1 VSEGTVPNWK
11 SVCVFAGS
19 QLGKGSE
26 FREAA
31 QNLGRL
37 LTRNRWSLVYGGGSV
52 GLMGAIAD
60 AVLAEGG
67 SVTGVIPTFLAT
79 KELLHT
85 GLTEVIVTPDMHTRK
100 AKMADLSDAFIALP
114 GGLGTFEEFF
124 EVMTWAQLGVH
135 RKPLGL
141 LNAGGFYDPLVYLV
155 EHSIESEFVR
165 PEHRNLVS
173 VGENPEELI
182 GKMAAYEPPPV
193 PKWFSMEET

>member
-1 VSEGTVPNWK
+1 M
-11 SVCVFAGS
+11 FAGS
-19 QLGKGSE
+19 QLGKGTQ

-67 SVTGVIPTFLAT
+67 EVVGVIPEFLAT
-79 KELLHT
+79 RELLHT
-85 GLTEVIVTPDMHTRK
+85 GLTDVIVTPDMHTRK
-100 AKMADLSDAFIALP
+100 AKMAELSDAFIALP

-141 LNAGGFYDPLVYLV
+141 LNADGFYDPLVNLV
-155 EHSIESEFVR
+155 EHSIESQFVR
-165 PEHRNLVS
+165 PEHRNLVC
-173 VGENPEELI
+173 VGTGPEELI
-182 GKMAAYEPPPV
+182 EKMGAYEPPPV
-193 PKWFSMEET
+193 PKWFNLEEA